1 METESNYVKQVV
13 ALGRKMITLAEN
25 NEVFADDDA
34 KWNQCVVAGNKLVTL
49 GTPWGLQRVEDLPKE
64 LKQITT
70 ELGKEKRIDNKNAME
85 LGWLPRNLEDTI
97 AESAK
102 SLIDLDLA

>member
-1 METESNYVKQVV
+1 METESNYVKRVV

-70 ELGKEKRIDNKNAME
+70 EFIEIQK
-85 LGWLPRNLEDTI
+85 
-97 AESAK
+97 
-102 SLIDLDLA
+102 

>member
-49 GTPWGLQRVEDLPKE
+49 GTPWGLQRV
-64 LKQITT
+64 
-70 ELGKEKRIDNKNAME
+70 
-85 LGWLPRNLEDTI
+85 
-97 AESAK
+97 
-102 SLIDLDLA
+102 

>member
-49 GTPWGLQRVEDLPKE
+49 GTPWGIQKVEELPKD
-64 LKQITT
+64 LKDIT
-70 ELGKEKRIDNKNAME
+70 ME
-85 LGWLPRNLEDTI
+85 FLKIT
-97 AESAK
+97 K
-102 SLIDLDLA
+102 